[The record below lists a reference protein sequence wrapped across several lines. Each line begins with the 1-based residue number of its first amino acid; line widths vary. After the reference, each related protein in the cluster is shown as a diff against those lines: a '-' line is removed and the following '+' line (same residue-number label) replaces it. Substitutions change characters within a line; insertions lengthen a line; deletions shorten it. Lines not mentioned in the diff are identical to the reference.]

1 MVFSSNK
8 QRFIKNLSLLYIAT
22 FISKVFALIINIILI
37 KRLGASI
44 YGEYAFALTFVT
56 YFTLIA
62 NSGLSPYGETSVSKE
77 KSNAGKIMGNIFS
90 FNIVLSVFAALL
102 MLFMTFYIF
111 KFGYI
116 QRNMLALI
124 SVLPIIETFGFSYAI
139 RAVEKNQILALSA
152 FIGRSVYFLGILIF
166 VINKSYYI
174 FSILFFVI
182 GALLA
187 SAIQFE
193 LIKKITGKIKLN
205 FSISNFK
212 HLILNAIPFGLVSG
226 LITIYLSLPVL
237 FLKIFGTDKDIG
249 YYYITYRL
257 VVFIFVFFNLIGG
270 AFIPIISDAI
280 KNNDL
285 DKQSS
290 ILSEL
295 LRFIYTMAIPVCF
308 GGFVIS
314 KLIIL
319 RLFGSHYLLSANLL
333 KIMIWAILFVAVSS
347 VFVGFL
353 TALNDRKSLMFA
365 AFTATLTG
373 LIASF
378 LLIRQHGV
386 YGGAISNDLIE
397 FTMSLCLSIFAFKH
411 IKIKINILNLIKV
424 LIISAIMALT
434 VKALNYGLILSIT
447 SGILIYGLLS
457 LVFKTLGKDDI
468 LELKKILSKT
478 TGGISGSDVN

>member
-1 MVFSSNK
+1 MAASSDK
-8 QRFIKNLSLLYIAT
+8 QRFIENLSLLYAAT
-22 FISKVFALIINIILI
+22 FISKVFALITNIILI
-37 KRLGASI
+37 RRLGASI
-44 YGEYAFALTFVT
+44 YGEFAFAMTLVT

-62 NSGLSPYGETSVSKE
+62 DSGLSPYGEASVSKE
-77 KSNAGKIMGNIFS
+77 KMNAGKIMGNIFS

-102 MLFMTFYIF
+102 MLFTTFYIF

-124 SVLPIIETFGFSYAI
+124 SVLPLVEAFGFTYAV

-152 FIGRSVYFLGILIF
+152 FIGRLVYFLGILIF

-187 SAIQFE
+187 SVIQFGF
-193 LIKKITGKIKLN
+193 IRKVTSKIKLN

-212 HLILNAIPFGLVSG
+212 HLVLNAMPFGLVSG

-237 FLKIFGTDKDIG
+237 FLKIFSTDKDIG

-280 KNNDL
+280 KNNDS

-295 LRFIYTMAIPVCF
+295 LRFIYTMAIPICF
-308 GGFVIS
+308 GGFIIS
-314 KLIIL
+314 KSIIL
-319 RLFGSHYLLSANLL
+319 KLFGYRYILSSNLL
-333 KIMIWAILFVAVSS
+333 EIMVWSILFVAVSS

-353 TALNDRKSLMFA
+353 TALNDRKRLIFA
-365 AFTATLTG
+365 ALTATLAG
-373 LIASF
+373 FIASF
-378 LLIRQHGV
+378 LLIRS
-386 YGGAISNDLIE
+386 YGIYGAAISNNLIE
-397 FTMSLCLSIFAFKH
+397 FAMSLCLSIFAIKH
-411 IKIKINILNLIKV
+411 IKIKIDIINLIKV

-434 VKALNYGLILSIT
+434 VKALNYDLILSVI
-447 SGILIYGLLS
+447 SGALIYGSLS
-457 LVFKTLGKDDI
+457 LIFKTLRKGDI

-478 TGGISGSDVN
+478 TGNIHDSDAN

>member
-1 MVFSSNK
+1 MASSSGK
-8 QRFIKNLSLLYIAT
+8 QRFIKNLSLLYAAT
-22 FISKVFALIINIILI
+22 FISKIFALITNIILI
-37 KRLGASI
+37 RRLGTSV
-44 YGEYAFALTFVT
+44 YGEFAFAMTFII

-62 NSGLSPYGETSVSKE
+62 DSGLSPYGEASISKE
-77 KSNAGKIMGNIFS
+77 KTNAGKIIGDIFS
-90 FNIVLSVFAALL
+90 LNIVLSVVAALL
-102 MLFMTFYIF
+102 MLFAAFYIF
-111 KFGYI
+111 KFGLI
-116 QRNMLALI
+116 QRNMLVLI
-124 SVLPIIETFGFSYAI
+124 SILPIIEAFGFGYAVKALE
-139 RAVEKNQILALSA
+139 RNQILALSA

-182 GALLA
+182 GALLT
-187 SAIQFE
+187 SVIQFGF
-193 LIKKITGKIKLN
+193 IRKVTGKIKLN

-212 HLILNAIPFGLVSG
+212 HLVLNAMPFGLVSG

-237 FLKIFGTDKDIG
+237 FLKIFSTNKNIG

-280 KNNDL
+280 KNNDS
-285 DKQSS
+285 DKQSF

-319 RLFGSHYLLSANLL
+319 RLFGSHYILSANLL
-333 KIMIWAILFVAVSS
+333 KIMIWSILFVAISS
-347 VFVGFL
+347 IFVGFL
-353 TALNDRKSLMFA
+353 TALNDKKSLIFA
-365 AFTATLTG
+365 AFTATLAG
-373 LIASF
+373 FIASF
-378 LLIRQHGV
+378 LLIRPYGI
-386 YGGAISNDLIE
+386 YGGAISYDLIE
-397 FTMSLCLSIFAFKH
+397 FAMSLCLSLFAVKY
-411 IKIKINILNLIKV
+411 IKIKIDILNLIKV
-424 LIISAIMALT
+424 LIISAITALM

-457 LVFKTLGKDDI
+457 LVFKTLRKDDI
-468 LELKKILSKT
+468 LELKNILSKT
-478 TGGISGSDVN
+478 TTGGIS